1 MRLLHR
7 SPMSLPDTN
16 PDLFVQPVMATLAE
30 WLNEGSVTEENLAAF
45 GRGEI
50 DLGQLSGTRHL
61 L

>member
-1 MRLLHR
+1 
-7 SPMSLPDTN
+7 MSLPDTN
-16 PDLFVQPVMATLAE
+16 PDLFIAPVMATLAE